1 MRFSGAGFDFGPENM
16 ETGRNEDEDEDEDD
30 ESERN
35 TVLN

>member
-16 ETGRNEDEDEDEDD
+16 ETGRNEDEDD

-35 TVLN
+35 IVLN